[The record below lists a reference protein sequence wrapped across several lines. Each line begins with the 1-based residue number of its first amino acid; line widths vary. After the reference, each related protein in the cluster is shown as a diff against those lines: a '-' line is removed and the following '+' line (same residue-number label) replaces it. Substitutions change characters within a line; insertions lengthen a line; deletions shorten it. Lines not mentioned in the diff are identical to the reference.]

1 MRSSRTSWPGAP
13 CARSREEPVA
23 REDLEAVVA
32 CGQWAPSAHEPAGVV
47 RSSWWTMRGS
57 IARLAEV
64 MRVVAGPR
72 RVRHVPARPPS
83 CWWRTRRARRSAART
98 TAAPCRAMMLAAHS
112 LGLGSVWIN
121 QLQGICDEPAV
132 RTELDALGLPGDHRG
147 PRHLRAR
154 PRRRPR
160 QGPRTHEP
168 GGVGKLVSFAI
179 RAGEAQPTSHVIP
192 SGGGEAVG
200 VEGPLQAEGPSA
212 RSARSWRR
220 KAALAAHGP
229 GKAACS
235 TSSSSTGF
243 CLRPWRA

>member
-1 MRSSRTSWPGAP
+1 M
-13 CARSREEPVA
+13 
-23 REDLEAVVA
+23 
-32 CGQWAPSAHEPAGVV
+32 
-47 RSSWWTMRGS
+47 
-57 IARLAEV
+57 LAE
-64 MRVVAGPR
+64 
-72 RVRHVPARPPS
+72 HN
-83 CWWRTRRARRSAART
+83 
-98 TAAPCRAMMLAAHS
+98 

-132 RTELDALGLPGDHRG
+132 RTELDALGLPGDHEVHG
-147 PRHLRAR
+147 ICALGHAAAPGKAHE
-154 PRRRPR
+154 
-160 QGPRTHEP
+160 RTEP